1 MNLIME
7 KSDNLINEFNFL
19 VEVKNLVKSWY
30 TNPDVK
36 RGNMIITSNINE
48 LNISRIVHVMDT
60 VEHSTSYTDLI
71 YLNIKTEDG
80 LINYR
85 FTMQYNYYIVVKRWL
100 FFKRGVAIKNPNLTT
115 SIIGK
120 FYDKS
125 IDKIYHYNS
134 MSFIDNMRNIQFLE
148 SLISF
153 ILYYNEKVQEK
164 KEM

>member
-1 MNLIME
+1 ME

-30 TNPDVK
+30 NNPDVK

-48 LNISRIVHVMDT
+48 LNISRIVNVMDT
-60 VEHSTSYTDLI
+60 VEHSTTYRDLI

-80 LINYR
+80 LIDYR
-85 FTMQYNYYIVVKRWL
+85 FTMEYNYFISVNRWL
-100 FFKRGVAIKNPNLTT
+100 FFKKRITIKNPNLTT
-115 SIIGK
+115 LIIGK

-125 IDKIYHYNS
+125 IDKIYHYNA
-134 MSFIDNMRNIQFLE
+134 MSFIDNMRSIQLLE
-148 SLISF
+148 NLISF
-153 ILYYNEKVQEK
+153 ILFYNEKVQKK